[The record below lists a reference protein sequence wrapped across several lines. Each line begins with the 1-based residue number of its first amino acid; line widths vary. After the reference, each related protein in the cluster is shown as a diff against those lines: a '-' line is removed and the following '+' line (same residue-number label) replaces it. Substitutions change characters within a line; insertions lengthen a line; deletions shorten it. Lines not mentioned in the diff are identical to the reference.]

1 MVSVIPQPQT
11 AEPAPLP
18 AYPIAPS
25 DATQTNASASG
36 MVDPSRSPFMNTIRA
51 AAGRIADAYH
61 NSPESVSIPNAAM
74 NYFVRPQ
81 NAQVAQPA
89 SASTLLASPNPAL
102 ADGAFGGPP
111 TAAPPQVV
119 AQATNQIFGHP
130 DHAMENPHQYDA
142 AQWQK
147 AFAGMPSDTF
157 FRMMGLAHQKTMQEQ
172 AACLALSMALQ
183 GRSTSA
189 TPEQQARAADTE
201 RFLRSLAGGN
211 MLGMLQQ
218 RPE

>member
-1 MVSVIPQPQT
+1 MVSGIPQPQT

-25 DATQTNASASG
+25 DATQTNASAGG
-36 MVDPSRSPFMNTIRA
+36 MVDPSRSPFMNTPFMNTVRA

-89 SASTLLASPNPAL
+89 SASKIMGDPTSAITAVL
-102 ADGAFGGPP
+102 GGQP

-172 AACLALSMALQ
+172 AAGLALSMALQ

-189 TPEQQARAADTE
+189 TPEQQTRAADT
-201 RFLRSLAGGN
+201 
-211 MLGMLQQ
+211 
-218 RPE
+218 